1 MFYFN
6 SSPVKKKINFFVKNL
21 FTLTWS
27 PATIKNGEYL
37 KIHKSRKNLKN
48 LLHGKFRKNR

>member
-1 MFYFN
+1 MYYFN
-6 SSPVKKKINFFVKNL
+6 RLTFLKKINLFVKNL

-48 LLHGKFRKNR
+48 LLYGKFRKNR

>member
-1 MFYFN
+1 MYYFN
-6 SSPVKKKINFFVKNL
+6 RLTFLKKINLFVKNL
-21 FTLTWS
+21 FTLNWS
-27 PATIKNGEYL
+27 PATIKNVEYL